1 MLHEA
6 AFRLHGRCSGSKH
19 VMFGLGSQPQGVLG
33 IYKYP
38 KVHKYLK
45 WFRPPACQRKDAHP
59 VIGCQL
65 QALPA
70 PVLCVFTQDQGRGLR
85 WRTRMEDQ
93 GEGQEAE
100 CQRRTLQVA
109 CTMRTGRGSS
119 TGSCRVAW
127 TSGILGQVGRVHL
140 KRNKQEALDSGLK
153 MQKCACL
160 SGAREEAGLSWM
172 GLECYLQNPDGPR
185 VGRGA
190 EGSTTAQDQCSQRDP
205 AHLRVQPEARP
216 WEGQAGPAAACG
228 RLAREKAAGLPW
240 FRTPSRVE
248 LGKDLELVPGALSSC
263 LLRVC
268 WE

>member
-6 AFRLHGRCSGSKH
+6 AFRLHVRCSGSKH

-45 WFRPPACQRKDAHP
+45 WFWPPACQRRDAHP

-70 PVLCVFTQDQGRGLR
+70 PVLCVFTQDQGRGPR
-85 WRTRMEDQ
+85 WRTRVEDQ

-100 CQRRTLQVA
+100 CQSCTLQVA

-127 TSGILGQVGRVHL
+127 TSGMLGQVGRVHL

-153 MQKCACL
+153 MCL
-160 SGAREEAGLSWM
+160 PKRGEGRSWLKLDGSGVLSAEPRRAQSGTWCR
-172 GLECYLQNPDGPR
+172 GINESPGPR
-185 VGRGA
+185 FT
-190 EGSTTAQDQCSQRDP
+190 E
-205 AHLRVQPEARP
+205 RP
-216 WEGQAGPAAACG
+216 CPPQGPAG
-228 RLAREKAAGLPW
+228 SQAAGGTG
-240 FRTPSRVE
+240 R
-248 LGKDLELVPGALSSC
+248 SC
-263 LLRVC
+263 GCL
-268 WE
+268 WTFGP